1 MKLTQRLKEDS
12 GYAFVLSRLDTVSPL
27 GYTLSRENVWYGAGS
42 EDVLEQ
48 ELDRVAQAMELDG
61 ATMDRLCHCLSYFK
75 DIRGSF
81 RRAVGAPMDVMELF
95 EVKHFLLSLERLAE
109 VYAAVPLEGIVITCR
124 EDLVDL
130 MDPDGRRLP
139 AFSVDPSFE
148 PKLERIRREKKEVE
162 LALRTAPEEEKETL
176 HARRRELVRAEDDA
190 EFGAR
195 RRITSILLREREW
208 FLNAM
213 EQVGRLD
220 LVLAKGRLARKLGA
234 ARPMIRKNGDVKL
247 TEMFHPQVAERLRER
262 GMVFTPVSL
271 ELSPGATV
279 ITGANMG
286 GKSVALKTATL
297 NLLLMHTGFFVF
309 AQEME
314 APLFHSVNLICADGQ
329 SVEQGL
335 SSFGAEVWSLSELL
349 RAEEGNTFF
358 LALDEFARGTNP
370 REGAALAGAL
380 VRHLNGL
387 GCVAMLTTHYDGVA
401 SAARRH
407 YQVSGLSGVEE
418 NVGAGS
424 DTLRDLPGLM
434 DYRLVLAPPDAPC
447 PRDAMK
453 VCRLLGL
460 EKKLMAS
467 FEGNA

>member
-12 GYAFVLSRLDTVSPL
+12 GYAFVLSRLDTASPL
-27 GYTLSRENVWYGAGS
+27 GYAFSRENVWYGPGS
-42 EDVLEQ
+42 EGALEA
-48 ELDRVAQAMELDG
+48 ELDRVARVMEMDG
-61 ATMDRLCHCLSYFK
+61 AAADRLTHCLSYFK
-75 DIRGSF
+75 DIRGTF
-81 RRAVGAPMDVMELF
+81 RRTSAAPMDVMELF

-109 VYAAVPLEGIVITCR
+109 AYSAAPLEGIAIACR
-124 EDLVDL
+124 MDLLDL
-130 MDPDGRRLP
+130 LDPDGRRLP
-139 AFSVDPSFE
+139 AFSLDPAFE
-148 PKLERIRREKKEVE
+148 PALERIRREKKQVE
-162 LALRTAPEEEKETL
+162 LELRAAPEEEKEAL

-195 RRITSILLREREW
+195 RRLTGILQREREW
-208 FLNAM
+208 FLDAM

-234 ARPMIRKNGDVKL
+234 SRPVIAEDGGVRL
-247 TEMFHPQVAERLRER
+247 TEMFHPQVAERLAEQK
-262 GMVFTPVSL
+262 MTFTPVSL

-297 NLLLMHTGFFVF
+297 NLLLMHTGYFVL
-309 AQEME
+309 AEKME

-401 SAARRH
+401 PAARRH
-407 YQVSGLSGVEE
+407 YQVSGLSGVAEDT
-418 NVGAGS
+418 VAGA
-424 DTLRDLPGLM
+424 DALRDLPRRM

-447 PRDAMK
+447 PQDAMK